1 MFDNAKKICG
11 LKDYGDAPTIYFCD
25 LNIIYPLK
33 RAVLNIIAEGECEVY
48 VGGDRAKAVNSENTK
63 YVSYDITS
71 LVAES
76 DFLYISVKDN
86 GKEHK
91 NSITAEINLHFAG
104 GLSGKV
110 VSDESWK
117 CTKGNNNTPQICT
130 MGCQL
135 CNMCVDAVRVIE

>member
-1 MFDNAKKICG
+1 MFENAKKICSQ
-11 LKDYGDAPTIYFCD
+11 KDYGDAPTIYFYD

-48 VGGDRAKAVNSENTK
+48 VGGDRANAVHGENTG
-63 YVSYDITS
+63 YISYDITR

-86 GKEHK
+86 GTEHK
-91 NSITAEINLHFAG
+91 TCITAEINFEFSG

-117 CTKGNNNTPQICT
+117 CTKGTVGAPQVCT

-135 CNMCVDAVRVIE
+135 WNMCVDSVKVV

>member
-1 MFDNAKKICG
+1 MFENAKKICSQ
-11 LKDYGDAPTIYFCD
+11 KDYGNGSTIYFCD

-48 VGGDRAKAVNSENTK
+48 VGGDKADGFYADNTG
-63 YVSYDITS
+63 YISYDITS

-86 GKEHK
+86 GKEYK
-91 NSITAEINLHFAG
+91 NCITAEINLEFSG
-104 GLSGKV
+104 GLLGKV

-117 CTKGNNNTPQICT
+117 CTKGTIGTPQICT
-130 MGCQL
+130 MDCQL
-135 CNMCVDAVRVIE
+135 WNMCADSVRVI